1 MKNTMKKSVI
11 VTIMGQL
18 VKKTPSRHYWL
29 YNGKKWVRL
38 GLARIAELLK
48 VPTDVIKATIFTAS
62 KKALASMAKAN
73 KEGSHSSILWV
84 ELLVF
89 ALFAPI
95 YLLCTYLVGDD
106 AGFLMASLLDGCLA
120 TWMYHKITT
129 HFYKGGAVA

>member
-1 MKNTMKKSVI
+1 MKNTMKKAVI
-11 VTIMGQL
+11 VAIMGRL

-29 YNGKKWVRL
+29 YDGTKWARL
-38 GLARIAELLK
+38 GLTRISEILK
-48 VPTDVIKATIFTAS
+48 VSADVIKATIFTAG

-89 ALFAPI
+89 VLFAPI

-106 AGFLMASLLDGCLA
+106 AGFLMASLTDGCLA
-120 TWMYHKITT
+120 TWMYHKVTNR
-129 HFYKGGAVA
+129 FYKGGATA

>member
-1 MKNTMKKSVI
+1 MKNMKKAIV

-38 GLARIAELLK
+38 GLTRIAELLK
-48 VPTDVIKATIFTAS
+48 VPTDVIKATIFTAG

-89 ALFAPI
+89 TLFAPI

-120 TWMYHKITT
+120 TWLYHKVTT
-129 HFYKGGAVA
+129 RFYKGGVTA